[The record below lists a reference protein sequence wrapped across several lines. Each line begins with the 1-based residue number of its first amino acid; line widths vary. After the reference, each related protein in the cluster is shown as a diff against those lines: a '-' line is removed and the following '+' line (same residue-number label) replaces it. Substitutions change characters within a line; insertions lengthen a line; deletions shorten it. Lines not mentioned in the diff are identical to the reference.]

1 MVGAMRE
8 ESVEEVTVTV
18 FPPMPGIG
26 IVEDE
31 PVIEDDESCG
41 DASLTVLTIDPS
53 ADSESAVV
61 SFDSKDPIVRIN
73 QMLSEAKET
82 HGDSLCIR
90 VADYDTSESL
100 DDAIEWLNSAL
111 RGSGDNTVLDSQS
124 FSMFIG
130 SSAPIITINN
140 RLSFVGTVPTKD
152 LLLGRISAA
161 LRSVRS

>member
-1 MVGAMRE
+1 MNE
-8 ESVEEVTVTV
+8 EYVEEVTVTV

-26 IVEDE
+26 IIEDE

-41 DASLTVLTIDPS
+41 DASLTVLAIDPS
-53 ADSESAVV
+53 ADSESVVV
-61 SFDSKDPIVRIN
+61 SFDSKDPILRIN

-90 VADYDTSESL
+90 VADYDTPESL
-100 DDAIEWLNSAL
+100 NDAIEWLNSAL

-124 FSMFIG
+124 FSMFIAT
-130 SSAPIITINN
+130 SAPIITINN

-152 LLLGRISAA
+152 SLVGRISAA
-161 LRSVRS
+161 LRAVRS